1 MTSPQE
7 LARLLQLSRKERSD
21 FEKLPAERKREVAT
35 KNLRHLGI
43 IDSKGRLT
51 QAFR

>member
-1 MTSPQE
+1 MTSPKE
-7 LARLLQLSRKERSD
+7 LAKLLQLSRKQRSD
-21 FEKLPAERKREVAT
+21 FAKLPAEKKREVAT
-35 KNLRHLGI
+35 RNLRHLGI